1 MDLATVFKLS
11 LYGLTALVGW
21 ILGAAEQQSWL
32 PYASLPFVILG
43 YVWCE
48 RTGPSGHARPS
59 GPTVQ
64 RGMSDTLA
72 SVFGFIALAAA
83 TNEFF
88 GDNPEGKLLAGTHL
102 MVYLTWIVVLQH
114 KTVYRCWLLLALG
127 VLQVSVASVLTS
139 GSWFGLCVVG
149 YVFAAVWT
157 LSVFSLYRAE
167 EQFATAA
174 TQSRPDPLVR
184 PDQGVRPTKGE
195 PADGR
200 LRPGRAA
207 RHSQV
212 IGSVQHADGGR
223 WLSLRFVGGVALTS
237 VAGLVVSALFF
248 ALVPRVWV
256 GTPTGFSNEDLPG
269 MKRRSVSGFAADVRL
284 GDMGTI
290 LESLDPVLEMRL
302 TFPRTGNVMSPQVY
316 AERLGTSEPL
326 FRGAV
331 LATYQNNRWLPDNIS
346 DAGSQPIVPSH
357 ESTFVQQEIR
367 LEPIGTEVLFC
378 MGRPIKLIDQRN
390 KSSGQYRQLSD
401 LAVRG
406 PAFPR
411 LGTVRYTVDSEL
423 PAANL
428 PQPIGLEVT
437 RETLDRYIKTQYLRR
452 NLDASGRLDRLK
464 TLAGQTVAAAQS
476 RQETELTELEIARAM
491 EAHFLEP
498 GRYRYSLNMAIQD
511 AGIDPVEDFLFNRHA
526 GHCEY
531 FASALALML
540 RSVGIPARLVTGF
553 KGGVLS
559 SDGTLHIQQ
568 RFAHAW
574 VEALID
580 RKTWVTLDGT
590 PASER
595 TASVAEVAT
604 RRSVWNDMRASVS
617 SLWSQNIVNISYDR
631 QEELIYAPAR
641 EIAALF
647 WDAVLE
653 LWVSPRSSLAAFLR
667 LVANPQN
674 WWSFGGA
681 ATLWA
686 LGACVWFF
694 RHRLSRL
701 RLPWRGWKRSPLP
714 ARRRWIEF
722 YERFARLMQ
731 SRGLQREP
739 TQTQHEFAAQAA
751 ERLAVDLRVA
761 SLHEVPR
768 AVSDVFYRVRF
779 GDETLSD
786 AEATHIEALLSQL
799 EHALAPTNGLKPARS
814 AAHNGVFQ

>member
-32 PYASLPFVILG
+32 PYASLPFVIVG
-43 YVWCE
+43 YAWCE
-48 RTGPSGHARPS
+48 RSDSSGRAR
-59 GPTVQ
+59 Q

-72 SVFGFIALAAA
+72 SVFGFIALTTAA
-83 TNEFF
+83 NEFF

-102 MVYLTWIVVLQH
+102 MVYLTWIVLLQH
-114 KTVYRCWLLLALG
+114 KTAYRCWLLLALG
-127 VLQVSVASVLTS
+127 VLQVAVASVLTS
-139 GSWFGLCVVG
+139 GSWFGFCAVG

-157 LSVFSLYRAE
+157 LSVFSLHRAE
-167 EQFATAA
+167 EQFAT
-174 TQSRPDPLVR
+174 QRGSEQR
-184 PDQGVRPTKGE
+184 VRPTKGE
-195 PADGR
+195 PIDNT
-200 LRPGRAA
+200 LRPGSTPP
-207 RHSQV
+207 HSQV
-212 IGSVQHADGGR
+212 VGSVQHADGDR

-269 MKRRSVSGFAADVRL
+269 LKRRSVSGFAADVRL

-302 TFPRTGNVMSPQVY
+302 IFPRTGNVMSPQVY
-316 AERLGTSEPL
+316 AERLGSTEPL

-331 LATYQNNRWLPDNIS
+331 LATYLNSRWSSDNQS
-346 DAGSQPIVPSH
+346 DAGLQLIAPSPD
-357 ESTFVQQEIR
+357 STFVKQEIR

-378 MGRPIKLIDQRN
+378 MGRPIKLTDQRG
-390 KSSGQYRQLSD
+390 KSSGQYRLLSD

-406 PAFPR
+406 PGFPKS
-411 LGTVRYTVDSEL
+411 GTVRYTVDSEL

-428 PQPIGLEVT
+428 PEPIGLDVS
-437 RETLDRYIKTQYLRR
+437 RETLGRYLSTLYLRR
-452 NLDASGRLDRLK
+452 NLTVPDGLGRLQ
-464 TLAGQTVAAAQS
+464 TLASKTIGEAQL
-476 RQETELTELEIARAM
+476 RQKRQLTELEIARAL

-511 AGIDPVEDFLFNRHA
+511 ASIDPVEDFLFNRRA

-531 FASALALML
+531 FASALVLML

-553 KGGVLS
+553 KGGELS

-568 RFAHAW
+568 RFSHAW

-580 RKTWVTLDGT
+580 RRTWVTLDGT
-590 PASER
+590 PAAER
-595 TASVAEVAT
+595 TASVAEIAA
-604 RRSVWNDMRASVS
+604 RRSVWTDVRARVS
-617 SLWSQNIVNISYDR
+617 GLWSENIVNISLDR
-631 QEELIYAPAR
+631 QEELIYGPAR
-641 EIAALF
+641 EIATLL
-647 WDAVLE
+647 WNGLLE
-653 LWVSPRSSLAAFLR
+653 LWASPQSSLESFLR
-667 LVANPQN
+667 LVTNPQN

-694 RHRLSRL
+694 RRRLSWL
-701 RLPWRGWKRSPLP
+701 RLSWRGWKRSPLP

-722 YERFARLMQ
+722 YERFVRLMQ
-731 SRGLQREP
+731 SRGLLREA
-739 TQTQHEFAAQAA
+739 TQTQYEFATQAA
-751 ERLAVDLRVA
+751 ERLAVDLRTA
-761 SLHEVPR
+761 NLNEVPR
-768 AVSDVFYRVRF
+768 VVSDVFYRVRF
-779 GDETLSD
+779 GDEALSD
-786 AEATHIEALLSQL
+786 AEAAQIEALLSRL
-799 EHALAPTNGLKPARS
+799 EHALAPADHRKSAAQNNDRLSVTNGNR
-814 AAHNGVFQ
+814 

>member
-11 LYGLTALVGW
+11 VYGLTALVGC

-32 PYASLPFVILG
+32 PFASLPFVIVG

-48 RTGPSGHARPS
+48 RTDPSGHTR
-59 GPTVQ
+59 Q

-72 SVFGFIALAAA
+72 SVFGFIALTTAA
-83 TNEFF
+83 NEFF

-102 MVYLTWIVVLQH
+102 MVYLTWIVVLQY
-114 KTVYRCWLLLALG
+114 KTTYRCWLLLALG
-127 VLQVSVASVLTS
+127 VLQVAVASVLTS
-139 GSWFGLCVVG
+139 GSWFGFCVVG

-167 EQFATAA
+167 EQLATAA
-174 TQSRPDPLVR
+174 RVDATPRTDSSAASVR
-184 PDQGVRPTKGE
+184 GST
-195 PADGR
+195 A
-200 LRPGRAA
+200 L
-207 RHSQV
+207 HSQAF
-212 IGSVQHADGGR
+212 GSVQHADGGR

-237 VAGLVVSALFF
+237 VAGLIVSTLFF

-269 MKRRSVSGFAADVRL
+269 LKRRSVSGFAADVRL

-302 TFPRTGNVMSPQVY
+302 TFPRTGYVMSPQIY
-316 AERLGTSEPL
+316 AERLGTAEPL

-331 LATYQNNRWLPDNIS
+331 LATYANNRWLPDNIS
-346 DAGSQPIVPSH
+346 DASSQPIAPSH
-357 ESTFVQQEIR
+357 ESTFVRQEIR
-367 LEPIGTEVLFC
+367 LEPIGTDVLFC
-378 MGRPIKLIDQRN
+378 MGRPIKLIDQRERP
-390 KSSGQYRQLSD
+390 SGEYRLLSG

-406 PAFPR
+406 PAFPK

-428 PQPIGLEVT
+428 PEPTGMKVSG
-437 RETLDRYIKTQYLRR
+437 ETLGRYLSTRYLRR
-452 NLDASGRLDRLK
+452 NLEIPERLERLQ
-464 TLAGQTVAAAQS
+464 TLASQTVGEAQS
-476 RQETELTELEIARAM
+476 RQESELTQLEIARAM
-491 EAHFLEP
+491 ESHFLEP

-511 AGIDPVEDFLFNRHA
+511 ATIDPVEDFLFNRHA

-531 FASALALML
+531 FASALVLML

-553 KGGVLS
+553 KGGELS

-580 RKTWVTLDGT
+580 RKMWVTLDGT
-590 PASER
+590 PSAER

-604 RRSVWNDMRASVS
+604 RRSVWTDVRARVS
-617 SLWSQNIVNISYDR
+617 GLWSENIVNISFDR
-631 QEELIYAPAR
+631 QEELIYGPAR
-641 EIAALF
+641 EIAILF
-647 WDAVLE
+647 WDGVLE
-653 LWVSPRSSLAAFLR
+653 LWASPKSSLESFLR
-667 LVANPQN
+667 LVADPQN

-681 ATLWA
+681 ATLWT
-686 LGACVWFF
+686 LGACAWIF
-694 RHRLSRL
+694 RRRLSRL
-701 RLPWRGWKRSPLP
+701 RLFWRGYKRSPLP
-714 ARRRWIEF
+714 VSQRWIEF

-731 SRGLQREP
+731 SRGLQRAA
-739 TQTQHEFAAQAA
+739 TQTQHEFAIQATEA
-751 ERLAVDLRVA
+751 LILELREA
-761 SLHEVPR
+761 SLNEVPR
-768 AVSDVFYRVRF
+768 TVSDVFYRVRF

-786 AEATHIEALLSQL
+786 AEATQLEALLSRL
-799 EHALAPTNGLKPARS
+799 EHALAPASHRESASHDNGQLSVTNGTR
-814 AAHNGVFQ
+814 

>member
-1 MDLATVFKLS
+1 MHLTTVFKIS

-32 PYASLPFVILG
+32 PYASLPFVIVG
-43 YVWCE
+43 YLWCE
-48 RTGPSGHARPS
+48 RTGPSEDTR
-59 GPTVQ
+59 Q

-72 SVFGFIALAAA
+72 SVFGFIALAIAS
-83 TNEFF
+83 NEFF
-88 GDNPEGKLLAGTHL
+88 GENPEGRLLAGTHL

-114 KTVYRCWLLLALG
+114 KTAYRCWLLLALG
-127 VLQVSVASVLTS
+127 VLQVAVSSVLTS
-139 GSWFGLCVVG
+139 GSWFGFCVIG

-157 LSVFSLYRAE
+157 LSVFSLHRAV

-174 TQSRPDPLVR
+174 RDDATARTDSSTAAVR
-184 PDQGVRPTKGE
+184 SSTAQ
-195 PADGR
+195 
-200 LRPGRAA
+200 
-207 RHSQV
+207 HSQV
-212 IGSVQHADGGR
+212 VGSVQHEDGGR

-237 VAGLVVSALFF
+237 VAGLVVSTLFF

-256 GTPTGFSNEDLPG
+256 GTPTGFSSEDLPG
-269 MKRRSVSGFAADVRL
+269 LKRRSVSGFAADVRL

-316 AERLGTSEPL
+316 AERLGTAEPL

-331 LATYQNNRWLPDNIS
+331 MATYQNNRWLPDNQS
-346 DAGSQPIVPSH
+346 DGSSQPIAPSH
-357 ESTFVQQEIR
+357 ESTFVRQEIR

-378 MGRPIKLIDQRN
+378 MGRPLKLIDQRG
-390 KSSGQYRQLSD
+390 KLSGQYRLLSG
-401 LAVRG
+401 LAIRG
-406 PAFPR
+406 SGFPK
-411 LGTVRYTVDSEL
+411 LGTVRYTVESEL

-428 PQPIGLEVT
+428 PEPTGLEVS
-437 RETLDRYIKTQYLRR
+437 RETLGRYLSTLYLRR
-452 NLDASGRLDRLK
+452 NLEVPGRLERLQ
-464 TLAGQTVAAAQS
+464 TLASQTVGKARS
-476 RQETELTELEIARAM
+476 RQTNELTELEIARVL

-498 GRYRYSLNMAIQD
+498 GRYRYSLSMAIQD
-511 AGIDPVEDFLFNRHA
+511 ATIDPVEDFLFNRHA

-531 FASALALML
+531 FASALVLML

-553 KGGVLS
+553 KGGELS

-590 PASER
+590 PAAER

-604 RRSVWNDMRASVS
+604 RRSVWTDVRARVS
-617 SLWSQNIVNISYDR
+617 GLWSENIVNISFDR
-631 QEELIYAPAR
+631 QEELIYRPSR

-647 WDAVLE
+647 WETMLE
-653 LWVSPRSSLAAFLR
+653 LWASPQSSLESFLH
-667 LVANPQN
+667 LVTNPQN

-694 RHRLSRL
+694 RRRLSRL
-701 RLPWRGWKRSPLP
+701 RLSWRGWKRSPLP
-714 ARRRWIEF
+714 ASRRWIEF
-722 YERFARLMQ
+722 YERFVRLMK
-731 SRGLQREP
+731 SRGLQRAA
-739 TQTQHEFAAQAA
+739 TQTQHEFATQAA
-751 ERLAVDLRVA
+751 EALVLELREA
-761 SLHEVPR
+761 NLNEVPR

-786 AEATHIEALLSQL
+786 AEATQIEALLSNL
-799 EHALAPTNGLKPARS
+799 EHALAPVNHRESTSHGNGQLSVTSPAR
-814 AAHNGVFQ
+814 